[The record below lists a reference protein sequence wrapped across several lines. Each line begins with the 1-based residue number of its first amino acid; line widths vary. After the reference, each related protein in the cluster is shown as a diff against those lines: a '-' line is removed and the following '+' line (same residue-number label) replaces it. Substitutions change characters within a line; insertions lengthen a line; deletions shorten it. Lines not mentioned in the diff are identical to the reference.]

1 MSFSLKD
8 VTSDLLREAEI
19 IVAIDGDWY
28 EQVYGQHAF
37 PDWRPGEPYVNHA
50 HRQIW
55 VHIDSN
61 KQADKA
67 RLYELVRQAKP
78 GKMP

>member
-1 MSFSLKD
+1 MYFPLKD
-8 VTSDLLREAEI
+8 VTPDLLREAEI

-28 EQVYGQHAF
+28 EQVYGQHTVA
-37 PDWRPGEPYVNHA
+37 DWRVNHP

-55 VHIDSN
+55 VHIDST
-61 KQADKA
+61 KSEDKA

-78 GKMP
+78 GKVP